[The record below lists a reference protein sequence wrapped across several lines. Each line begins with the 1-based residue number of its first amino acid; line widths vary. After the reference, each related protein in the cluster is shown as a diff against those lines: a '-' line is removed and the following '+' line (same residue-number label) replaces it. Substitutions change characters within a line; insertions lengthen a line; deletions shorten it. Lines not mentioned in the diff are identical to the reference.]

1 MDDRSR
7 ANIAL
12 VIETL
17 YQIAADPEG
26 WEQLIDVLAL
36 GPGAEAAPPDVA
48 PDLERM
54 ADIARLVSRT
64 ADRDG
69 SAGRA
74 DVAWAVL
81 SAGCRVL
88 ACNPAAQVVVGS
100 GLGRLE
106 VGADLAFSD
115 PANGEVLKR
124 ALAQAAQKPAGQTI
138 LKFER
143 DGDDEG
149 PCFAYLVP
157 AMSLPTTVGKFV
169 SAPDGG
175 AFALVFPAAEATN
188 RLWST
193 LRESFGLTAAEA
205 RLARKLRDGR
215 SLQEAADE
223 LKVSV
228 NTLRNQ
234 LRAIFEKMGLK
245 RQSDLVRALTE
256 LSSVAGAIETEAAA
270 PAIALVAEA
279 PPVAS
284 IQLQDGRRLAYRDY
298 GAPAGRVILAFHEG
312 MGSSLLPPGTDRL
325 ASRLGLRIV
334 CAERP
339 GFGQSDPHPDFTF
352 DAVADDMVELC
363 DQLDLQ
369 EVRIAAILSGAP
381 SAMQTA
387 IRLGPRATRLLICS
401 GRPPRPSSNEG
412 RPRNPLVMFREQ
424 IQNSPWVVETFYA
437 IVRLQLSVA
446 LVERVVRRTAVF
458 SAGDRAFFEDN
469 PEIAEF
475 ITAYV
480 RECLAVTTRGPAD
493 ELRAFRRAQNMT
505 AAALTTPLTIWHGE
519 EDVLA
524 PLEDLMAFF
533 GDKAEEVWLA
543 PNVGHLLALKHWPAM
558 LRRLARD

>member
-1 MDDRSR
+1 MNDRSR
-7 ANIAL
+7 ANVAL

-36 GPGAEAAPPDVA
+36 APDQEAAPEGVQ

-54 ADIARLVSRT
+54 ADIARLVSR
-64 ADRDG
+64 ASGDSP
-69 SAGRA
+69 SARS

-81 SAGCRVL
+81 SGARRVL
-88 ACNPAAQVVVGS
+88 ACNPAAQIVMGS

-106 VGADLAFSD
+106 VGVELEFSD
-115 PANGEVLKR
+115 PTNSEALQR
-124 ALAQAAQKPAGQTI
+124 ALDQAAQKPGGQTI

-157 AMSLPTTVGKFV
+157 AVSVPTTVGKVV

-175 AFALVFPAAEATN
+175 SFALVFPAAEATS

-215 SLQEAADE
+215 SLQEAAEE

-256 LSSVAGAIETEAAA
+256 LSSVAGAIEAEAEAAPGA
-270 PAIALVAEA
+270 PFVGT
-279 PPVAS
+279 PPVVD
-284 IQLQDGRRLAYRDY
+284 IRLRDGRRLAYRDY
-298 GAPAGRVILAFHEG
+298 GDPAGRVMLAFHEG
-312 MGSSLLPPGTDRL
+312 MGSSLLPPGTDAL
-325 ASRLGLRIV
+325 AARLGLRIV

-339 GFGQSDPHPDFTF
+339 GFGRSDPHPDYTF
-352 DAVADDMVELC
+352 DAVAEDMVELC
-363 DQLDLQ
+363 DQLGLED
-369 EVRIAAILSGAP
+369 VRLAAILSGAP
-381 SAMQTA
+381 SAVQTA
-387 IRLGPRATRLLICS
+387 IRLGARANRLLICS
-401 GRPPRPSSNEG
+401 GRPPRPTENDG
-412 RPRNPLVMFREQ
+412 RPRNPLVLFRER
-424 IQNSPWVVETFYA
+424 IQKSPWVVDTFYA
-437 IVRLQLSVA
+437 IVRLQLSVS

-458 SAGDRAFFEDN
+458 SAGDRAFFEDR
-469 PEIAEF
+469 PDVAEF
-475 ITAYV
+475 IAAYV
-480 RECLAVTTRGPAD
+480 GECLAHGSKGPAD

-505 AAALTTPLTIWHGE
+505 AADLVTPLIVWHGA

-524 PLEDLMAFF
+524 PLPDLMDYL
-533 GDKAEEVWLA
+533 GDKAQEVWQA
-543 PNVGHLLALKHWPAM
+543 PGIGHFLALKHWEEL
-558 LRRLARD
+558 LRRMARD

>member
-1 MDDRSR
+1 MNDKSR
-7 ANIAL
+7 ANVAL

-36 GPGAEAAPPDVA
+36 SPGEETPPDGVG

-54 ADIARLVSRT
+54 ADIARLVSRVG
-64 ADRDG
+64 DG
-69 SAGRA
+69 AAARN
-74 DVAWAVL
+74 DVAWALL
-81 SAGCRVL
+81 SGAGRTI
-88 ACNPAAQVVVGS
+88 ACNPAAQVVMGS

-106 VGADLAFSD
+106 IGAEPGFDD
-115 PANGEVLKR
+115 PTNTEVLRR
-124 ALAQAAQKPAGQTI
+124 ALDQASQRPGGQTI

-157 AMSLPTTVGKFV
+157 ATTLPTTVGKFV

-223 LKVSV
+223 LNVSV

-234 LRAIFEKMGLK
+234 LRAIFDKMGLK

-256 LSSVAGAIETEAAA
+256 LSSVAGAIEAEASS
-270 PAIALVAEA
+270 PPSAIVGQA
-279 PPVAS
+279 PPVAH
-284 IQLQDGRRLAYRDY
+284 IRLGDGRRLAYRDY
-298 GAPAGRVILAFHEG
+298 GDPAGRVMLAFHEG
-312 MGSSLLPPGTDRL
+312 MGSSLLPPGTDAL
-325 ASRLGLRIV
+325 AARLGLRVI

-339 GFGQSDPHPDFTF
+339 GFGASDPHPDYSF

-363 DQLDLQ
+363 DQLDLND
-369 EVRIAAILSGAP
+369 VRLAAILSGAP
-381 SAMQTA
+381 SAVQTA
-387 IRLGPRATRLLICS
+387 MRLGPRANRLMICS
-401 GRPPRPSSNEG
+401 GRPPRPSEAG
-412 RPRNPLVMFREQ
+412 GGPRNPLVMFRER
-424 IQNSPWVVETFYA
+424 IQKSPWVVETFYA
-437 IVRLQLSVA
+437 IIRLQLSVP

-458 SAGDRAFFEDN
+458 SPGDRAFFEDH
-469 PEIAEF
+469 PEVAEF
-475 ITAYV
+475 VAAYV
-480 RECLAVTTRGPAD
+480 GECLAHTTRGPAD
-493 ELRAFRRAQNMT
+493 ELRAFRRAQNLT
-505 AAALTTPLTIWHGE
+505 AAELRTPLIIWHGE
-519 EDVLA
+519 EDLLA
-524 PLEDLMAFF
+524 PLPDLLNYL
-533 GDKAEEVWLA
+533 GDKAEEVWQA
-543 PNVGHLLALKHWPAM
+543 PGIGHFLVLKHWEAV
-558 LRRLARD
+558 LRRMARD